1 MRENSQV
8 NSVTV
13 GSYSLSPSPG
23 HFFLHEAIKVDM
35 SFHLSKSVECT
46 ILRVNLN
53 VNYGFGGDNN
63 VSVEA
68 HQL

>member
-1 MRENSQV
+1 M
-8 NSVTV
+8 
-13 GSYSLSPSPG
+13 
-23 HFFLHEAIKVDM
+23 DM